1 MSKEQFQSS
10 ADGLAS
16 IIQKWKEENDL
27 LYEAETSEEENSS
40 EEITTMDMDNLL
52 TDLTQGRINGFCY
65 SFYIYKLKLTQ
76 FQW

>member
-1 MSKEQFQSS
+1 MSNKEQFQAS
-10 ADGLAS
+10 ADELAS

-40 EEITTMDMDNLL
+40 DETTMDMDHLL

-65 SFYIYKLKLTQ
+65 
-76 FQW
+76 